1 MKTLELK
8 KAKGSLATYARALGD
23 EPMAVVENGKPV
35 MVLLPVEGVDL
46 ETVSMSLNPRFI
58 AILQRSRASCRPGEG
73 ISSEEM
79 RRRLSLRHR
88 AERKAG

>member
-1 MKTLELK
+1 MRTLDLK
-8 KAKGSLATYARALGD
+8 KAKGSLSTYAHAMGD
-23 EPMAVVENGKPV
+23 EPVAVMENGRPV

-46 ETVSMSLNPRFI
+46 ETVSLSLNPRFI

-79 RRRLSLRHR
+79 RRRLALRRR